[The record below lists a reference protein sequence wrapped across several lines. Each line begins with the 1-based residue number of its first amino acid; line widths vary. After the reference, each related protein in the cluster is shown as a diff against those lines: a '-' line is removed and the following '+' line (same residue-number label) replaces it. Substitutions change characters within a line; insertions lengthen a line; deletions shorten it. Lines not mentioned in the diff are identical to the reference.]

1 LKPKFELLNN
11 PMTVDISVQTPDIQ
25 MELCNLQ
32 ADCFIQSKINLP
44 PRRVL
49 ETVFARKIPNITEFF
64 S

>member
-1 LKPKFELLNN
+1 
-11 PMTVDISVQTPDIQ
+11 MTVDISVQPPDIQ